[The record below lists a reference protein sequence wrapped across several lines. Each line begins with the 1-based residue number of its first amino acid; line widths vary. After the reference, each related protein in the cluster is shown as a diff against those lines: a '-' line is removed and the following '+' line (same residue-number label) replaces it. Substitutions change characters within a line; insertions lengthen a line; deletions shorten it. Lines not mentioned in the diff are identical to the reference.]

1 MGKNVMA
8 ATVISGADGS
18 TSVFIAGKGGKRKLS
33 HRIKSAMYE
42 WKGKRVSKKIVANL

>member
-8 ATVISGADGS
+8 ATVISGADGP
-18 TSVFIAGKGGKRKLS
+18 TSVFIAGKDGKRKLS

-42 WKGKRVSKKIVANL
+42 WKRK